1 MARGRRMSARIV
13 TVRNA
18 LGQAL
23 HGILEEPERGAN
35 GAALAAVLLS
45 AGVKGRVGPHRLY
58 RKLAPAFLRRGI
70 PVLRLDFR
78 GVGDSE
84 GEWADERL
92 EHIYNRVQHGE
103 CVDDARAGLD
113 WLQSQCGIRDFI
125 VGGLCGAAVTA
136 VHLASCDVRVAG
148 VYAIGLPAKLNG
160 APSAEPES
168 MPRGLLRSKRT
179 LYLRKLLRAESWLR
193 FLTLRS
199 DYRLMARLALDALR
213 RRSFEGLPFAA
224 APAVPAPAAAPAAD
238 LDPNLPPALFTMLKA
253 GVPAL
258 LMHGE
263 TDPMRWDFEEKLLQ
277 PWAGP
282 LAQYAGLM
290 ERAIVP
296 GASHS
301 LSEPA
306 DVAEANRIT
315 GAWLDMHLA
324 QAIRTVKPRPSQP
337 RNAMRAAA

>member
-1 MARGRRMSARIV
+1 MSARV
-13 TVRNA
+13 VSVRNA

-23 HGILEEPERGAN
+23 HGVLEEPERGAQ
-35 GAALAAVLLS
+35 GAPLAAVLLS
-45 AGVKGRVGPHRLY
+45 AGVKGRIGPHRLY
-58 RKLAPAFLRRGI
+58 RKLAPSFLRRGI

-84 GEWADERL
+84 GDWADERL

-125 VGGLCGAAVTA
+125 VGGLCGAAITG

-160 APSAEPES
+160 APSGEPGS
-168 MPRGLLRSKRT
+168 MPRGMLRSKRT

-213 RRSFEGLPFAA
+213 RRSFEGSPFAA
-224 APAVPAPAAAPAAD
+224 PPAVPPPAAAPAAD
-238 LDPNLPPALFTMLKA
+238 LDPNLPPAFFTMLKA
-253 GVPAL
+253 AVPAL
-258 LMHGE
+258 LLYGE
-263 TDPMRWDFEEKLLQ
+263 TDPMRWDLEERFLQ

-290 ERAIVP
+290 DRAVVP

-301 LSEPA
+301 LSDPA
-306 DVAEANRIT
+306 DLAEAQRIT
-315 GAWLDMHLA
+315 GAWLDARFA
-324 QAIRTVKPRPSQP
+324 QAIQAARPWPAPRS
-337 RNAMRAAA
+337 AMRAAA